1 MAAYIIAEIEVKNPD
16 KYSQYRDEVPKTV
29 NQFGGRYIIRGN
41 NIVPLEGDWEPE
53 RLVVIE
59 FPDMAS
65 LKRWYESDK
74 YKSIRNMRITSTSSK
89 VIAIDGAWS

>member
-16 KYSQYRDEVPKTV
+16 KYSEYRDKVPKTV
-29 NQFGGRYIIRGN
+29 NKFGGRYIIRGTDV
-41 NIVPLEGDWEPE
+41 VPLEGGWVPE

-59 FPDMAS
+59 FPDMTS

-74 YKSIRNMRITSTSSK
+74 YKSIRNMRMTSTLSK